1 MFTIYFTIISM
12 ITTLHMKKILLPI
25 PSKMLRVKNTCLH
38 MINSKEE
45 PFLIQNKNSL
55 YLKNQTD
62 FFKDKKLILLS
73 PGGFKGFYLM
83 GITAFIKENYVLDDY
98 IFSGASA
105 GAWNALLM
113 TYKHN
118 VSEIVNVLLNDEC
131 SKIKDAYSLEKYLK
145 LQIVKNY
152 KTGDFEL
159 EKLFIGLTTIS
170 SYGIKTHIYSD
181 FESLDDAVECCIGS
195 SHIPYVTGN
204 LINTYHNT
212 YTFDGGFSK
221 YPYLNVSRP
230 VLHITPS
237 MWKHVN
243 NTNTGKVY
251 KEERVNISDYT
262 TLFSRGKY
270 NFRLLYEEG
279 YNDAK
284 VNQWYLD
291 NILQK
296 IQKK

>member
-1 MFTIYFTIISM
+1 MLLYIYFIIFSI
-12 ITTLHMKKILLPI
+12 ITTFPMKKILPT
-25 PSKMLRVKNTCLH
+25 PNKMLKIKNTCLS
-38 MINSKEE
+38 MINSNED
-45 PFLIQNKNSL
+45 PFLIQNKNSS

-83 GITAFIKENYVLDDY
+83 GISAFIKENYVLDGY

-118 VSEIVNVLLNDEC
+118 VSEIVNVLVNDEC
-131 SKIKDAYSLEKYLK
+131 AKIKDAYSLEKYLK
-145 LQIVKNY
+145 KQIMINY
-152 KTGDFEL
+152 KSDDFEL
-159 EKLFIGLTTIS
+159 EKLFIGLTIINN
-170 SYGIKTHIYSD
+170 YRIKTQIYSD
-181 FESLDDAVECCIGS
+181 FENLEDAIDCCIGS
-195 SHIPYVTGN
+195 SHIPYVTGK
-204 LINTYHNT
+204 LVNTYHNT

-221 YPYLNVSRP
+221 YPYLKTSPP

-237 MWKHVN
+237 MWKHISNDTLVTTQN
-243 NTNTGKVY
+243 
-251 KEERVNISDYT
+251 ERLNISDYT

-270 NFRLLYEEG
+270 NFKLLYEEG

-284 VNQWYLD
+284 TNKQYLD
-291 NILQK
+291 NIFK
-296 IQKK
+296 KVQKK

>member
-1 MFTIYFTIISM
+1 
-12 ITTLHMKKILLPI
+12 MKKILPT
-25 PSKMLRVKNTCLH
+25 PNKMLKIKNTCLN
-38 MINSKEE
+38 MINSNED
-45 PFLIQNKNSL
+45 PFLIQNKNSS

-83 GITAFIKENYVLDDY
+83 GISAFIKENYVLDGY

-118 VSEIVNVLLNDEC
+118 VSDIVSVLVNDEC
-131 SKIKDAYSLEKYLK
+131 TKIKDAYGLEKYLK
-145 LQIVKNY
+145 QQIMLNY
-152 KTGDFEL
+152 ETDDFEL
-159 EKLFIGLTTIS
+159 EKLFVGLTIINN
-170 SYGIKTHIYSD
+170 YRIKTQIYSD
-181 FESLDDAVECCIGS
+181 FENLEDAIDCCIGS
-195 SHIPYVTGN
+195 SHIPYITGK
-204 LINTYHNT
+204 LTNTYHNT

-221 YPYLNVSRP
+221 YPYLKTSPP

-237 MWKHVN
+237 MWKNIN
-243 NTNTGKVY
+243 NETITARQN
-251 KEERVNISDYT
+251 ERLNISDYT

-270 NFRLLYEEG
+270 NFRLLYEQG
-279 YNDAK
+279 YNDSKA
-284 VNQWYLD
+284 NQWYLD
-291 NILQK
+291 NIFQK

>member
-1 MFTIYFTIISM
+1 
-12 ITTLHMKKILLPI
+12 MKKIPI
-25 PSKMLRVKNTCLH
+25 LSPSKMLKIKNTCLN
-38 MINSKEE
+38 MINSNED
-45 PFLIQNKNSL
+45 PFLIQNKNSS

-83 GITAFIKENYVLDDY
+83 GITAFIKENYVLDGH

-118 VSEIVNVLLNDEC
+118 VSDVVSVLVNDEC
-131 SKIKDAYSLEKYLK
+131 AKIKDAYGLEKYLK
-145 LQIVKNY
+145 QQIMLNY
-152 KTGDFEL
+152 ETDDFEL
-159 EKLFIGLTTIS
+159 EKLFVGLTIINN
-170 SYGIKTHIYSD
+170 YRIKTQIYSD
-181 FESLDDAVECCIGS
+181 FENLEDAIDCCIGS
-195 SHIPYVTGN
+195 SHIPYITGK
-204 LINTYHNT
+204 LTNTYHNT

-221 YPYLNVSRP
+221 YPYLKTSP
-230 VLHITPS
+230 PILHITPS
-237 MWKHVN
+237 MWKNIN
-243 NTNTGKVY
+243 NETITARQN
-251 KEERVNISDYT
+251 ERLNISDYT

-284 VNQWYLD
+284 LNQRYLD
-291 NILQK
+291 NIF
-296 IQKK
+296 QKK

>member
-1 MFTIYFTIISM
+1 MFP
-12 ITTLHMKKILLPI
+12 MKKIPI
-25 PSKMLRVKNTCLH
+25 PSLSKMLRVKNTCLN
-38 MINSKEE
+38 MINSNED
-45 PFLIQNKNSL
+45 PFLIQNKNSS

-83 GITAFIKENYVLDDY
+83 GISAFIKENYILNDY

-118 VSEIVNVLLNDEC
+118 VSDIVNVLVNDEC
-131 SKIKDAYSLEKYLK
+131 AKIKDAYSLEKYLK
-145 LQIVKNY
+145 KQIMANY
-152 KTGDFEL
+152 NTDDFEL
-159 EKLFIGLTTIS
+159 EKLFIGLTIINN
-170 SYGIKTHIYSD
+170 YRIKTQIYSD
-181 FESLDDAVECCIGS
+181 FENLEDAIDCCVGS

-221 YPYLNVSRP
+221 YPYLKTSPP

-237 MWKHVN
+237 MWKHMYN
-243 NTNTGKVY
+243 NTFVTRQN
-251 KEERVNISDYT
+251 ERLNISDYT

-270 NFRLLYEEG
+270 NFKLLYEEG

-284 VNQWYLD
+284 LNRWYLD
-291 NILQK
+291 NIFQK

>member
-1 MFTIYFTIISM
+1 M
-12 ITTLHMKKILLPI
+12 ITRVAIKKILLPI
-25 PSKMLRVKNTCLH
+25 PNKMLSIKNTS
-38 MINSKEE
+38 ININTNE
-45 PFLIQNKNSL
+45 PSFLIQNKNSP

-118 VSEIVNVLLNDEC
+118 VSEIVNVLINDEC
-131 SKIKDAYSLEKYLK
+131 SKIKDPYSLEKYLK
-145 LQIVKNY
+145 LQIVKHY
-152 KTGDFEL
+152 KTEDFEL

-170 SYGIKTHIYSD
+170 NYRIKTHIYSD

-237 MWKHVN
+237 MWKHIN
-243 NTNTGKVY
+243 KTEDGSQKS
-251 KEERVNISDYT
+251 KEEKLNISDYT

-279 YNDAK
+279 YNDSK

-291 NILQK
+291 SILQK

>member
-1 MFTIYFTIISM
+1 MLYIYFIIFSIIS
-12 ITTLHMKKILLPI
+12 IFPMKKIPVLS
-25 PSKMLRVKNTCLH
+25 PSKMLKIKNTCLN
-38 MINSKEE
+38 MINSNED
-45 PFLIQNKNSL
+45 PFLIQNKNSS

-83 GITAFIKENYVLDDY
+83 GISAFIKENYVLDDY

-118 VSEIVNVLLNDEC
+118 VSEIVNVLINDEC
-131 SKIKDAYSLEKYLK
+131 SKIKDAYNLEKYLK
-145 LQIVKNY
+145 RQIVQHY
-152 KTGDFEL
+152 KSEDFEL
-159 EKLFIGLTTIS
+159 EKLFIGLTIINN
-170 SYGIKTHIYSD
+170 YRIKTQIYSD
-181 FESLDDAVECCIGS
+181 FENLEDAIDCCIGS
-195 SHIPYVTGN
+195 SHIPYITGK
-204 LINTYHNT
+204 LTNTYHNT

-221 YPYLNVSRP
+221 YPYLKTSPP

-237 MWKHVN
+237 MWKNIN
-243 NTNTGKVY
+243 NETITTRQN
-251 KEERVNISDYT
+251 ERLNISDYT

-270 NFRLLYEEG
+270 NFKLLYEEG

-284 VNQWYLD
+284 LNRWYLD

-296 IQKK
+296 K

>member
-1 MFTIYFTIISM
+1 MLYIYFIIFSIISM
-12 ITTLHMKKILLPI
+12 FPIKKIPRPS
-25 PSKMLRVKNTCLH
+25 PSKMLRIKNTCLN
-38 MINSKEE
+38 MINSNED
-45 PFLIQNKNSL
+45 PFLIQNKNSS

-83 GITAFIKENYVLDDY
+83 GISAFIKENYILDGH

-118 VSEIVNVLLNDEC
+118 VSEIVNVLVNDEC
-131 SKIKDAYSLEKYLK
+131 AKIKDAYGLEKYLK
-145 LQIVKNY
+145 KQIIFNY
-152 KTGDFEL
+152 KTEDFEL
-159 EKLFIGLTTIS
+159 EKLFIGLTIINN
-170 SYGIKTHIYSD
+170 YRIKTQIYSD
-181 FESLDDAVECCIGS
+181 FENLEDAIDCCIGS

-221 YPYLNVSRP
+221 YPYLKTSPP

-237 MWKHVN
+237 MWKNIN
-243 NTNTGKVY
+243 NETITARQN
-251 KEERVNISDYT
+251 ERLNISDYT

-270 NFRLLYEEG
+270 NFKLLYEEG

-284 VNQWYLD
+284 LNRWYLD
-291 NILQK
+291 NIF
-296 IQKK
+296 QKK

>member
-1 MFTIYFTIISM
+1 MLLYIYFIIFSI
-12 ITTLHMKKILLPI
+12 ITTFPMKKILPT
-25 PSKMLRVKNTCLH
+25 PNKMLKIKNTCLN
-38 MINSKEE
+38 MINSNED
-45 PFLIQNKNSL
+45 PFLIQNKNSS

-83 GITAFIKENYVLDDY
+83 GISAFIKENYVLDGY

-118 VSEIVNVLLNDEC
+118 VSDIVSVLVNDEC
-131 SKIKDAYSLEKYLK
+131 TKIKDAYGLEKYLK
-145 LQIVKNY
+145 QQIMLNY
-152 KTGDFEL
+152 ETDDFEL
-159 EKLFIGLTTIS
+159 EKLFVGLTIINN
-170 SYGIKTHIYSD
+170 YRIKTQIYSD
-181 FESLDDAVECCIGS
+181 FENLEDAIDCCIGS
-195 SHIPYVTGN
+195 SHIPYITGK
-204 LINTYHNT
+204 LTNTYHNT

-221 YPYLNVSRP
+221 YPYLKTSPP

-237 MWKHVN
+237 MWKNIN
-243 NTNTGKVY
+243 NETITARQN
-251 KEERVNISDYT
+251 ERLNISDYT

-270 NFRLLYEEG
+270 NFRLLYEQG
-279 YNDAK
+279 YNDSKA
-284 VNQWYLD
+284 NQWYLD
-291 NILQK
+291 NIFQK

>member
-1 MFTIYFTIISM
+1 MLYIYFIIFSIIS
-12 ITTLHMKKILLPI
+12 IFPMKKIPVLS
-25 PSKMLRVKNTCLH
+25 PSKMLKIKNTCLN
-38 MINSKEE
+38 MINSNED
-45 PFLIQNKNSL
+45 PFLIQNKNSS

-83 GITAFIKENYVLDDY
+83 GISAFIKENYILDGH

-118 VSEIVNVLLNDEC
+118 VSDIVSVLVNDEC
-131 SKIKDAYSLEKYLK
+131 TKIKDAYGLEKYLK
-145 LQIVKNY
+145 QQIMLNY
-152 KTGDFEL
+152 KTDDFEL
-159 EKLFIGLTTIS
+159 EKLFIGLTIINNYRIQTR
-170 SYGIKTHIYSD
+170 IYSD
-181 FESLDDAVECCIGS
+181 FENLEDAIDCCVGS

-237 MWKHVN
+237 MWKNIN
-243 NTNTGKVY
+243 NETITTRQNQKL
-251 KEERVNISDYT
+251 NISDYT

-270 NFRLLYEEG
+270 NFKLLYEEG

-296 IQKK
+296 K

>member
-1 MFTIYFTIISM
+1 MFP
-12 ITTLHMKKILLPI
+12 MKKIPS
-25 PSKMLRVKNTCLH
+25 PSKMLKIKNKCLN
-38 MINSKEE
+38 MINSNED
-45 PFLIQNKNSL
+45 PFLIQNKNSS

-83 GITAFIKENYVLDDY
+83 GISAFIKENYVLDGY

-118 VSEIVNVLLNDEC
+118 VSEIVNVLVNDEC
-131 SKIKDAYSLEKYLK
+131 AKIKDAYSLEKYLK
-145 LQIVKNY
+145 KQIIFNY
-152 KTGDFEL
+152 KTEDFEL
-159 EKLFIGLTTIS
+159 EKLFIGLTIINN
-170 SYGIKTHIYSD
+170 YRIKTQIYSD
-181 FESLDDAVECCIGS
+181 FENLEDAIDCCIGS
-195 SHIPYVTGN
+195 SHIPYVTGK
-204 LINTYHNT
+204 LTNTYHNT

-221 YPYLNVSRP
+221 YPYLKTSPP

-237 MWKHVN
+237 MWKNIN
-243 NTNTGKVY
+243 NETITARQN
-251 KEERVNISDYT
+251 ERLNISDYT

-284 VNQWYLD
+284 LNRWYLD
-291 NILQK
+291 NIF
-296 IQKK
+296 QKK

>member
-1 MFTIYFTIISM
+1 MLYIYFIIFSIISM
-12 ITTLHMKKILLPI
+12 FPMKKIPS
-25 PSKMLRVKNTCLH
+25 PSKMLKIKNKCLN
-38 MINSKEE
+38 MINSNED

-83 GITAFIKENYVLDDY
+83 GISAFIKENYVLDGY

-118 VSEIVNVLLNDEC
+118 VSEIVNVLVNDEC
-131 SKIKDAYSLEKYLK
+131 AKIKDAYSLEKYLK
-145 LQIVKNY
+145 KQIIFNY
-152 KTGDFEL
+152 KTEDFEL
-159 EKLFIGLTTIS
+159 EKLFIGLTIINN
-170 SYGIKTHIYSD
+170 YRIKTQIYSD
-181 FESLDDAVECCIGS
+181 FENLEDAIDCCIGS

-221 YPYLNVSRP
+221 YPYLKTSPP

-237 MWKHVN
+237 MWKNIN
-243 NTNTGKVY
+243 NETITARQN
-251 KEERVNISDYT
+251 ERLNISDYT

-270 NFRLLYEEG
+270 NFKLLYEEG

-284 VNQWYLD
+284 LNRWYLD
-291 NILQK
+291 NIF
-296 IQKK
+296 QKK

>member
-1 MFTIYFTIISM
+1 MFPI
-12 ITTLHMKKILLPI
+12 KKIPRPS
-25 PSKMLRVKNTCLH
+25 PSKMLRIKNTCLN
-38 MINSKEE
+38 MINSNED
-45 PFLIQNKNSL
+45 PFLIQNKNSS

-83 GITAFIKENYVLDDY
+83 GISAFIKENYILDGH

-118 VSEIVNVLLNDEC
+118 VSEIVNVLVNDEC
-131 SKIKDAYSLEKYLK
+131 AKIKDAYGLEKYLK
-145 LQIVKNY
+145 KQIIFNY
-152 KTGDFEL
+152 KTEDFEL
-159 EKLFIGLTTIS
+159 EKLFIGLTIINN
-170 SYGIKTHIYSD
+170 YRIKTQIYSD
-181 FESLDDAVECCIGS
+181 FENLEDAIDCCIGS

-221 YPYLNVSRP
+221 YPYLKTSPP

-237 MWKHVN
+237 MWKNIN
-243 NTNTGKVY
+243 NETITARQN
-251 KEERVNISDYT
+251 ERLNISDYT

-270 NFRLLYEEG
+270 NFKLLYEEG

-284 VNQWYLD
+284 LNRWYLD
-291 NILQK
+291 NIF
-296 IQKK
+296 QKK

>member
-1 MFTIYFTIISM
+1 MFPIN
-12 ITTLHMKKILLPI
+12 KIPRPS
-25 PSKMLRVKNTCLH
+25 PSKMLRIKNTCLN
-38 MINSKEE
+38 MINSNED
-45 PFLIQNKNSL
+45 PFLIQNKNSS

-83 GITAFIKENYVLDDY
+83 GISAFIKENYILDGH

-118 VSEIVNVLLNDEC
+118 VSDIVNVLVNDEC
-131 SKIKDAYSLEKYLK
+131 AKIKDAYGLEKYLK
-145 LQIVKNY
+145 KQIMANY
-152 KTGDFEL
+152 KTDDFEL
-159 EKLFIGLTTIS
+159 EKLFIGLTIINN
-170 SYGIKTHIYSD
+170 YRIKTQIYSD
-181 FESLDDAVECCIGS
+181 FENLEDAIDCCVGS

-221 YPYLNVSRP
+221 YPYLKTSPP

-237 MWKHVN
+237 MWKHMYN
-243 NTNTGKVY
+243 NTLVTTQN
-251 KEERVNISDYT
+251 ERLNISDYT

-270 NFRLLYEEG
+270 NFKLLYEEG

-284 VNQWYLD
+284 LNRWYLD
-291 NILQK
+291 NIF
-296 IQKK
+296 QKK

>member
-1 MFTIYFTIISM
+1 
-12 ITTLHMKKILLPI
+12 
-25 PSKMLRVKNTCLH
+25 
-38 MINSKEE
+38 MINSNED
-45 PFLIQNKNSL
+45 PFLIQNKNSS

-83 GITAFIKENYVLDDY
+83 GISAFIKENYILDGH

-118 VSEIVNVLLNDEC
+118 VSDIVNVLVNDEC
-131 SKIKDAYSLEKYLK
+131 AKIKDAYGLEKYLK
-145 LQIVKNY
+145 KQIMANY
-152 KTGDFEL
+152 KTEDFEL
-159 EKLFIGLTTIS
+159 EKLFIGLTIINN
-170 SYGIKTHIYSD
+170 YRIKTQIYSD
-181 FESLDDAVECCIGS
+181 FENLEDAIDCCVGS

-221 YPYLNVSRP
+221 YPYLKTSPP

-237 MWKHVN
+237 MWKHMYN
-243 NTNTGKVY
+243 NTLVTTQN
-251 KEERVNISDYT
+251 ERLNISDYT

-270 NFRLLYEEG
+270 NFKLLYEEG

-284 VNQWYLD
+284 LNRWYLD
-291 NILQK
+291 NIF
-296 IQKK
+296 QKK

>member
-1 MFTIYFTIISM
+1 MFSI
-12 ITTLHMKKILLPI
+12 KKIPRPS
-25 PSKMLRVKNTCLH
+25 PSKMLRIKNTCLN
-38 MINSKEE
+38 MINSNED
-45 PFLIQNKNSL
+45 PFLIQNKNSS

-83 GITAFIKENYVLDDY
+83 GISAFIKENYILDGH

-118 VSEIVNVLLNDEC
+118 VSDIVNVLVNDEC
-131 SKIKDAYSLEKYLK
+131 SKIKDAYGLEKYLK
-145 LQIVKNY
+145 KQIMANY
-152 KTGDFEL
+152 KTDDFEL
-159 EKLFIGLTTIS
+159 EKLFIGLTIINNYRIQTQ
-170 SYGIKTHIYSD
+170 IYSD
-181 FESLDDAVECCIGS
+181 FENLEDAIDCCIGS

-204 LINTYHNT
+204 LVNTYHNT

-237 MWKHVN
+237 MWKHISNDTLVTRQN
-243 NTNTGKVY
+243 
-251 KEERVNISDYT
+251 ERLNISDYT

-270 NFRLLYEEG
+270 NFKLLYEEG

-284 VNQWYLD
+284 INQWYLE
-291 NILQK
+291 NIFQK

>member
-1 MFTIYFTIISM
+1 MFP
-12 ITTLHMKKILLPI
+12 MKKIPS
-25 PSKMLRVKNTCLH
+25 PSKMLKIKNKCLN
-38 MINSKEE
+38 MINSNED

-83 GITAFIKENYVLDDY
+83 GISAFIKENYVLDGY

-118 VSEIVNVLLNDEC
+118 VSEIVNVLVNDEC
-131 SKIKDAYSLEKYLK
+131 AKIKDAYSLEKYLK
-145 LQIVKNY
+145 KQIIFNY
-152 KTGDFEL
+152 KTEDFEL
-159 EKLFIGLTTIS
+159 EKLFIGLTIINN
-170 SYGIKTHIYSD
+170 YRIKTQIYSD
-181 FESLDDAVECCIGS
+181 FENLEDAIDCCIGS

-221 YPYLNVSRP
+221 YPYLKTSPP

-237 MWKHVN
+237 MWKNIN
-243 NTNTGKVY
+243 NETITARQN
-251 KEERVNISDYT
+251 ERLNISDYT

-270 NFRLLYEEG
+270 NFKLLYEEG

-284 VNQWYLD
+284 LNRWYLD
-291 NILQK
+291 NIF
-296 IQKK
+296 QKK

>member
-1 MFTIYFTIISM
+1 MLYIYFIIFSIISM
-12 ITTLHMKKILLPI
+12 FPMKKIPSPNNLLKI
-25 PSKMLRVKNTCLH
+25 KNKCLN
-38 MINSKEE
+38 MINSNED
-45 PFLIQNKNSL
+45 PSLIQNKNSL

-83 GITAFIKENYVLDDY
+83 GISAFIKENYILDGH

-118 VSEIVNVLLNDEC
+118 VSEIVNVLVNDEC
-131 SKIKDAYSLEKYLK
+131 AKIKDAYSLEKYLK
-145 LQIVKNY
+145 KQIMINY
-152 KTGDFEL
+152 KTEDFEL
-159 EKLFIGLTTIS
+159 EKLFIGLTIINN
-170 SYGIKTHIYSD
+170 YRIKTQIYSD
-181 FESLDDAVECCIGS
+181 FENLEDAIDCCIGS

-221 YPYLNVSRP
+221 YPYLKTSPP

-237 MWKHVN
+237 MWKNIN
-243 NTNTGKVY
+243 NETITARQN
-251 KEERVNISDYT
+251 ERLNISDYT

-284 VNQWYLD
+284 LNRWYLD
-291 NILQK
+291 NIF
-296 IQKK
+296 QKK

>member
-1 MFTIYFTIISM
+1 MFYIYFIIISI
-12 ITTLHMKKILLPI
+12 ITRFPMKKILPT
-25 PSKMLRVKNTCLH
+25 PNKMLRIKNTCIN
-38 MINSKEE
+38 MINSNED
-45 PFLIQNKNSL
+45 PFLIQNKNSS

-83 GITAFIKENYVLDDY
+83 GISAFIKENYVLNDY

-118 VSEIVNVLLNDEC
+118 VSEIVNVLINDEC

-145 LQIVKNY
+145 RQITQHY
-152 KTGDFEL
+152 KTDDFEL
-159 EKLFIGLTTIS
+159 EKLFIGLTIINNYRIQTR
-170 SYGIKTHIYSD
+170 IYSD
-181 FESLDDAVECCIGS
+181 FESLEDAIECCIGS

-204 LINTYHNT
+204 LVNTYHNT

-237 MWKHVN
+237 MWKHIN
-243 NTNTGKVY
+243 NTNTSTVY
-251 KEERVNISDYT
+251 KEERLNISDYT

-284 VNQWYLD
+284 LNQWYLD
-291 NILQK
+291 NIF
-296 IQKK
+296 QKK

>member
-1 MFTIYFTIISM
+1 MLLYIYFIIFSI
-12 ITTLHMKKILLPI
+12 ITTFPMKKILPT
-25 PSKMLRVKNTCLH
+25 PNKMLKIKNTCLS
-38 MINSKEE
+38 MINSNED
-45 PFLIQNKNSL
+45 PFLIQNKNSS

-83 GITAFIKENYVLDDY
+83 GISAFIKENYVLDGY

-118 VSEIVNVLLNDEC
+118 VTEIVNVLVNDEC
-131 SKIKDAYSLEKYLK
+131 AKIKDAYSLEKYLK
-145 LQIVKNY
+145 KQIMINY
-152 KTGDFEL
+152 KSDDFEL
-159 EKLFIGLTTIS
+159 EKLFIGLTIINN
-170 SYGIKTHIYSD
+170 YRIKTQIYSD
-181 FESLDDAVECCIGS
+181 FENLEDAIDCCIGS
-195 SHIPYVTGN
+195 SHIPYVTGK
-204 LINTYHNT
+204 LVNTYHNT

-221 YPYLNVSRP
+221 YPYLKTSPP

-237 MWKHVN
+237 MWKHISNDTLVTTQN
-243 NTNTGKVY
+243 
-251 KEERVNISDYT
+251 ERLNISDYT

-270 NFRLLYEEG
+270 NFKLLYEEG

-284 VNQWYLD
+284 TNKQYLD
-291 NILQK
+291 NIFK
-296 IQKK
+296 KVQKK

>member
-1 MFTIYFTIISM
+1 MLYIYFIIFSIISM
-12 ITTLHMKKILLPI
+12 FPMKKIPI
-25 PSKMLRVKNTCLH
+25 PSLSKMLRVKNTCLN
-38 MINSKEE
+38 MINSNED
-45 PFLIQNKNSL
+45 PFLIQNKNSS

-83 GITAFIKENYVLDDY
+83 GISAFIKENYILNDY

-118 VSEIVNVLLNDEC
+118 VSDIVNVLVNDEC
-131 SKIKDAYSLEKYLK
+131 AKIKDAYSLEKYLK
-145 LQIVKNY
+145 KQIMANY
-152 KTGDFEL
+152 NTDDFEL
-159 EKLFIGLTTIS
+159 EKLFIGLTIINN
-170 SYGIKTHIYSD
+170 YRIKTQIYSD
-181 FESLDDAVECCIGS
+181 FENLEDAIDCCVGS

-221 YPYLNVSRP
+221 YPYLKTSPP

-237 MWKHVN
+237 MWKHMYN
-243 NTNTGKVY
+243 NTFVTRQN
-251 KEERVNISDYT
+251 ERLNISDYT

-270 NFRLLYEEG
+270 NFKLLYEEG

-284 VNQWYLD
+284 LNRWYLD
-291 NILQK
+291 NIFQK

>member
-1 MFTIYFTIISM
+1 
-12 ITTLHMKKILLPI
+12 MKKMLLPS
-25 PSKMLRVKNTCLH
+25 PSKMLRIKNTCIN
-38 MINSKEE
+38 MINSNED
-45 PFLIQNKNSL
+45 PFLIQNKNSS

-83 GITAFIKENYVLDDY
+83 GISAFIKENYVLDEH

-118 VSEIVNVLLNDEC
+118 VSEIVNVLINDEC
-131 SKIKDAYSLEKYLK
+131 AKIKDAYGLEKYLK
-145 LQIVKNY
+145 KQIMLKY
-152 KTGDFEL
+152 KTEDFEL
-159 EKLFIGLTTIS
+159 EKLFIGLTTIDN
-170 SYGIKTHIYSD
+170 YRIKTQIYSD
-181 FESLDDAVECCIGS
+181 FENLEDAIDCCIGS
-195 SHIPYVTGN
+195 SHIPYVTGK
-204 LINTYHNT
+204 LVNTYHNT

-221 YPYLNVSRP
+221 YPYLKTSPP

-237 MWKHVN
+237 MWKHIN
-243 NTNTGKVY
+243 DTILSKQN
-251 KEERVNISDYT
+251 ERLNISDYT

-270 NFRLLYEEG
+270 NFKLLYEEG

-284 VNQWYLD
+284 TNRQYLD
-291 NILQK
+291 NIF
-296 IQKK
+296 QKK

>member
-1 MFTIYFTIISM
+1 MFRI
-12 ITTLHMKKILLPI
+12 KKIPT
-25 PSKMLRVKNTCLH
+25 PSEMLKIKNTCLN
-38 MINSKEE
+38 MINSNED
-45 PFLIQNKNSL
+45 PFLIKNKNSL

-83 GITAFIKENYVLDDY
+83 GISAFIKENYILDGH

-118 VSEIVNVLLNDEC
+118 VSEIVNVLVNDEC
-131 SKIKDAYSLEKYLK
+131 AKIKDAYSLEKYLK
-145 LQIVKNY
+145 KQIMANY
-152 KTGDFEL
+152 KTDDFEL
-159 EKLFIGLTTIS
+159 EKLFVGLTIITNYRIQ
-170 SYGIKTHIYSD
+170 TRIYSD
-181 FESLDDAVECCIGS
+181 FENLEDAIDCCIGS
-195 SHIPYVTGN
+195 SHIPYVTGK
-204 LINTYHNT
+204 LVNTYHNT

-221 YPYLNVSRP
+221 YPYLKTSPP

-237 MWKHVN
+237 MWKNIN
-243 NTNTGKVY
+243 NETITTRQNQKL
-251 KEERVNISDYT
+251 NISDYT

-270 NFRLLYEEG
+270 NFKLLYEEG
-279 YNDAK
+279 YNEAK
-284 VNQWYLD
+284 LNQWYLD
-291 NILQK
+291 NIFQK